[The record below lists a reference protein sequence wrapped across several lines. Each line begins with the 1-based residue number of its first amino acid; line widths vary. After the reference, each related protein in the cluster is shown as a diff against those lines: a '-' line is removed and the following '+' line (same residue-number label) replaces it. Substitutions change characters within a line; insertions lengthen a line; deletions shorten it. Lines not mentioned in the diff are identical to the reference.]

1 MTLRLYPTRLHSSTA
16 TIVVAVALAGCAGRS
31 LNTPQIVEWSNG
43 AQPTVSPA
51 QSADSASV
59 TYTVRRDDTLASIAT
74 RFNATPTN
82 IAAWN
87 NLGPNPRV
95 QPGQII
101 RVSPP
106 GSPTLVDTSPIATTQ
121 PIGIAGV
128 EQRSIGAPNE
138 PSTNVPIAPSTG
150 AAVPSNAP
158 IKSGPL
164 GVKRPYS
171 DAALAELARPDGDN
185 ATPAA
190 TVPSPAPAPT
200 TSIPAPGPAS
210 SVMWSWPTSGKP
222 SGAFDEKTK
231 GIDIVGRAGDPVL
244 SAADGKVTFAG
255 TGVRGYGNFVIVQHS
270 PEFLS
275 VYAHNRTNL
284 VKEGAVVTKGQKIAE
299 MGNTD
304 TDGVRLHF
312 EIRRDSKPVDP
323 MQYLPPR

>member
-1 MTLRLYPTRLHSSTA
+1 MTLRLYPNRLHSSVA
-16 TIVVAVALAGCAGRS
+16 TIAVAIALAGCAGRS
-31 LNTPQIVEWSNG
+31 LNTPQIVDWSSG
-43 AQPTVSPA
+43 GPPTVSPA
-51 QSADSASV
+51 QSADNASV

-74 RFNATPTN
+74 RFNTTPTN

-87 NLGPNPRV
+87 SLGPNPRV

-106 GSPTLVDTSPIATTQ
+106 GSPTLVDTNPIATTQ
-121 PIGIAGV
+121 PIGIEGV
-128 EQRSIGAPNE
+128 EQRPIGAPNG
-138 PSTNVPIAPSTG
+138 PSTNVPIAPSPG
-150 AAVPSNAP
+150 AAPSDAP

-171 DAALAELARPDGDN
+171 DATLAELARPDGDN
-185 ATPAA
+185 AAPAA
-190 TVPSPAPAPT
+190 TVPPPVPVPTVPTPAP
-200 TSIPAPGPAS
+200 SPAS
-210 SVMWSWPTSGKP
+210 SVAWSWPTSGRP
-222 SGAFDEKTK
+222 AGAFDEKTK

-284 VKEGAVVTKGQKIAE
+284 VKEGATVTKGQKIAE

-304 TDGVRLHF
+304 TDAVRLHF

-323 MQYLPPR
+323 LQYLPPR